1 MNFGN
6 LTINSIFSVKSF
18 GLIAK
23 VQCVA
28 GKIGPPKLNLSRHG
42 DKIVVDIY
50 HPAFPS
56 VELLPWI
63 RDVYSDL
70 MYLVTFWD
78 SKNQVSSKMKTS
90 D

>member
-1 MNFGN
+1 MNFGK
-6 LTINSIFSVKSF
+6 LTINSIFYVKSF

-50 HPAFPS
+50 YPAFPS
-56 VELLPWI
+56 VELVPWI
-63 RDVYSDL
+63 EEIYSEPVYV
-70 MYLVTFWD
+70 VTFWD
-78 SKNQVSSKMKTS
+78 SKNQVSSKTKTPN
-90 D
+90 